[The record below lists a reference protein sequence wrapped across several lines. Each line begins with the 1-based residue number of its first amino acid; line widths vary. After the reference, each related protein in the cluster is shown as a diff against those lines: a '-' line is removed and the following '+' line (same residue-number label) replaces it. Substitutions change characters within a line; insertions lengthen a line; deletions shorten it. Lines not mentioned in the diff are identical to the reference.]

1 MHHVGLLERVCAAVR
16 PGRRFEQQEPFA
28 AEADLVQQSSDVV
41 DPPPDTPV
49 PFQVAAI
56 SIAAS
61 EDEYQVCS
69 RLERLQ
75 DVLRL
80 KSA

>member
-1 MHHVGLLERVCAAVR
+1 L
-16 PGRRFEQQEPFA
+16 
-28 AEADLVQQSSDVV
+28 
-41 DPPPDTPV
+41 PDTPV
-49 PFQVAAI
+49 PFQIAAI

-75 DVLRL
+75 EVLRL